1 MIDLTNAESRSLAPR
16 RESLYFHRLEEVA
29 NDLIHLDQP
38 YQLHEAATRLHSLF
52 WEIVAK
58 DRDAGN
64 LIDKLETVLHH
75 GKAISPK
82 AATMCVIDF
91 ASTAKFLKGIYAG
104 LLEAQQLFP
113 DDRLEILYAGCG
125 PFDECESGITYPVVL
140 HDLDKVEGGARI
152 EFKYALGS
160 EPGFKYRRCNLLLG
174 RRI

>member
-1 MIDLTNAESRSLAPR
+1 MRTRRLPSGLHATDDRFNKCGKPISCAQARKSLLP
-16 RESLYFHRLEEVA
+16 
-29 NDLIHLDQP
+29 P
-38 YQLHEAATRLHSLF
+38 
-52 WEIVAK
+52 
-58 DRDAGN
+58 
-64 LIDKLETVLHH
+64 
-75 GKAISPK
+75 
-82 AATMCVIDF
+82 
-91 ASTAKFLKGIYAG
+91 G

-125 PFDECESGITYPVVL
+125 PFDEYESGITYPVVL